1 MRYDESEIARIAK
14 VGFETAMARSG
25 RLCSVD
31 KANVLETSQLW
42 RDVVMEVSEDYPE
55 GELSH
60 MYVDNA
66 AMQLVRA
73 PGQFD
78 GIVTGNLL
86 GDILSDRAAVCVG
99 SIGRLPL

>member
-1 MRYDESEIARIAK
+1 MRYDESEIACIAK

-42 RDVVMEVSEDYPE
+42 RDVVMEVSADYPE
-55 GELSH
+55 VELSH
-60 MYVDNA
+60 MYDGNA

-78 GIVTGNLL
+78 V
-86 GDILSDRAAVCVG
+86 DRTSTRLNSSHSCAYRMPSAA
-99 SIGRLPL
+99 